1 MLNFSWMP
9 AEVFMTSALI
19 PIQFIKINIILIRA
33 KGIIK
38 YWYFKDF
45 KVMFWDCLALLCPSS
60 FLSVL
65 MKACL
70 QNLLKIEVFSQI
82 SSTWMMM

>member
-45 KVMFWDCLALLCPSS
+45 KVMFWDCLALLCPFS

>member
-1 MLNFSWMP
+1 MP

-45 KVMFWDCLALLCPSS
+45 KVMF
-60 FLSVL
+60 
-65 MKACL
+65 
-70 QNLLKIEVFSQI
+70 
-82 SSTWMMM
+82 